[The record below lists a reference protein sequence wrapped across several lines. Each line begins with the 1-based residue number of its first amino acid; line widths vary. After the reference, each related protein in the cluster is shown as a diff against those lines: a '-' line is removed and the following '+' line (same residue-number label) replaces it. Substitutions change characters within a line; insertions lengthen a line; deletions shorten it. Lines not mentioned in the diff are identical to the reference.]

1 MDTGTRP
8 EAVFIVRRTFRY
20 SAASTS
26 HSARMT
32 MNDTATSSKCHRA
45 SHSTLRAQLAM
56 NRMDV
61 MVKRSARTG
70 AVRVYAT
77 SHTTIAT

>member
-1 MDTGTRP
+1 M
-8 EAVFIVRRTFRY
+8 RRTFRY

-32 MNDTATSSKCHRA
+32 MNDTATSIEVPQGKPQHVDGA
-45 SHSTLRAQLAM
+45 LAM
-56 NRMDV
+56 NRNGRQDEAG
-61 MVKRSARTG
+61 RARTG